1 MRPVL
6 PRACKRREDEW
17 VNGERVASVYNPNF
31 GQRHRLSRS
40 RRSEGGRITASI
52 IRPVTPRNNNRCPPT
67 NLCPRKRTSHLR
79 GLVERYK
86 NVEERFRRLQRI
98 FGVWKDTSDTESCC
112 EDDGEGE
119 EEMPIPSPP
128 RLRRR
133 SRSVPA
139 KINYYYSSSSE
150 DELDVVPLKIDD
162 DASDECIPDTPASPP
177 PEPEEEDR
185 GLTSEEDVF
194 IDNATKKVRKEG
206 SRRCIML
213 LIQVLLLTFTVVYL
227 LEITGDGRRR

>member
-86 NVEERFRRLQRI
+86 NLEERFRRLQRI

-139 KINYYYSSSSE
+139 KINYYSSSSE

-185 GLTSEEDVF
+185 GMASEEDMF

-206 SRRCIML
+206 LRRCIML